1 MINYRVQNIEGLVKQ
16 LKENGVTLLD
26 SITSYDYSKFIHI
39 MDDQGNKIEL
49 WEPVD

>member
-1 MINYRVQNIEGLVKQ
+1 MECV
-16 LKENGVTLLD
+16 ENLHILYSD
-26 SITSYDYSKFIHI
+26 STYQISDGENVWTI